1 MSVDKDRP
9 KVIKSN
15 DTLFRIV
22 DTLNQLDEAGV
33 TEIADRLNLSKS
45 TVFKHLKSLE
55 KHEFVLQ
62 NESGTYRLG
71 FRFLTYGGAIRERHE
86 LCRVVAPNVKEL
98 TTQTTETC
106 SFSIEERGQ
115 GVYAYLE
122 WGEHHIPR
130 TQPVGQRFHLHMN
143 ASGKAILAMLSDDR
157 IKAIID
163 ERGLPEQTPNTITD
177 EDLLFEEIRQ
187 IRKQGYAVNAEERFE
202 GIRSIAA
209 GIEHPQLGQCGAIS
223 MAAPATRL
231 QNEELEQKYA
241 NLLRSTVNQIELKIQ
256 FEQ

>member
-1 MSVDKDRP
+1 MSVDKASP
-9 KVIKSN
+9 KTIKSN

-22 DTLNQLDEAGV
+22 DSLCELNEAGV
-33 TEIADRLNLSKS
+33 TELADRLDLSKS
-45 TVFKHLKSLE
+45 TVYKHLKSLE
-55 KHEFVLQ
+55 KHEFVVQ
-62 NESGTYRLG
+62 NASGTYRLG
-71 FRFLTYGGAIRERHE
+71 FRFLTYGGAIRDRQE
-86 LCRVVAPNVKEL
+86 LCQVVAPKVKQL

-106 SFSIEERGQ
+106 SFSIEEHGL

-143 ASGKAILAMLSDDR
+143 ASGKAILAMLSDER
-157 IKAIID
+157 IRTIID

-177 EDLLFEEIRQ
+177 EDFLFEEIHK
-187 IRKQGYAVNAEERFE
+187 IREQGYAVNAEERFE

-209 GIEHPQLGQCGAIS
+209 GIEHPQSGQFGAIS

-231 QNEELEQKYA
+231 ENEELEEKYA
-241 NLLRSTVNQIELKIQ
+241 TLLRSTVNEIDLKIQ
-256 FEQ
+256 FNK